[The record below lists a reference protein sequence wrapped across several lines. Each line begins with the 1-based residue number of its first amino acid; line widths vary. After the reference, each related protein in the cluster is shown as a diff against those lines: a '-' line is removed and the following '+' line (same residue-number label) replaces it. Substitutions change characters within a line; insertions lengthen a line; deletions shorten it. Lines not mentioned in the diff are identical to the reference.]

1 MRLGV
6 IGLGE
11 VAQVV
16 HLPLLSAL
24 PDLFEVRSACDI
36 SPQLLQ
42 SVGDRFAIP
51 QRFSTSSELI
61 AAGGIDAVLV
71 LTSDEY
77 HAETVIEAAEH
88 GLHVLVEKPMCLSP
102 REAEMIIDAR
112 QRTGITVMV
121 GYMRRFAPAFLEAK
135 ELLPSLGPVNFARV
149 HDVIGRN
156 QLIID
161 QTSHV
166 VRATD
171 LPPAA
176 LQERGARARALV
188 SDAIGDVPQGVA
200 NAYRLLCGLGSHD
213 LSAMRELLGPA
224 RGVHA
229 ARQWRDGNY
238 ITALLEYD
246 DFVVSYETGVD
257 EQLRFDAHLEVF
269 GDSTSFRVQ
278 YDTPYVRH
286 LPTTLSIEETDGDS
300 ITRSVRRPHFKDP
313 YTHEWEYFHRCVTAG
328 EQPKTDP
335 EDFLVDLQLFGEL
348 VRHLAK

>member
-16 HLPLLSAL
+16 HLPLLAGL
-24 PDLFEVRSACDI
+24 PELFEVRSACDL
-36 SPQLLQ
+36 SPRLLQ
-42 SVGDRFAIP
+42 TVGDRFGIP
-51 QRFSTSSELI
+51 NRYATSAELI
-61 AAGGIDAVLV
+61 EAGDIDAVLV
-71 LTSDEY
+71 LSSDEY
-77 HAETVIEAAEH
+77 HAEAVVDAARH

-102 REAEMIIDAR
+102 REAEEIINAR
-112 QRTGITVMV
+112 DQSGVTVMV

-135 ELLPSLGPVNFARV
+135 ELLPGLGRVNFARV

-161 QTSHV
+161 QTSSV
-166 VRATD
+166 VRPGD
-171 LPPAA
+171 LPQSAM
-176 LQERGARARALV
+176 QDRSARARALV
-188 SDAIGDVPQGVA
+188 TDAIGDVPSAVA

-229 ARQWRDGNY
+229 ARQWRDGGY
-238 ITALLEYD
+238 ITALLDYD
-246 DFVVSYETGVD
+246 DFVVAYETGVD

-269 GDSTSFRVQ
+269 TDTTSFRVQ

-286 LPTTLSIEETDGDS
+286 LATTLEIEQTSGDA
-300 ITRSVRRPHFKDP
+300 ITRTVRRPHLKDP
-313 YTHEWEYFHRCVTAG
+313 YTYEWEYFHHCVVAG
-328 EQPKTDP
+328 EQPKTSP
-335 EDFLVDLQLFGEL
+335 EDFVSDLRLFAEL
-348 VRHLAK
+348 VRHLDK